1 VGGTDCGEFRVG
13 LGVYAI
19 GRLAGD
25 EAAVLREHLAG
36 CGGCRAELAEL
47 RAVADLLTRTMAPT
61 GGLAASA
68 ASATPGD
75 PATTGDSAA
84 SAEPAAAASARTERG
99 AGRRARTRP
108 SGASSRLL
116 NGACAAS
123 RPPGR

>member
-68 ASATPGD
+68 DSV
-75 PATTGDSAA
+75 TTGDSAA

>member
-1 VGGTDCGEFRVG
+1 MGGTDCGEYRVG

-36 CGGCRAELAEL
+36 CGGCRAELDEL
-47 RAVADLLTRTMAPT
+47 RAVADLLTRTMAPAD
-61 GGLAASA
+61 G
-68 ASATPGD
+68 
-75 PATTGDSAA
+75 
-84 SAEPAAAASARTERG
+84 EAAAAPRTERG

>member
-1 VGGTDCGEFRVG
+1 MGGTDCGEYRVG

-61 GGLAASA
+61 GTPAAAS
-68 ASATPGD
+68 
-75 PATTGDSAA
+75 DSAEHA
-84 SAEPAAAASARTERG
+84 ATAEHAAAASARTERG
-99 AGRRARTRP
+99 AGRRTRTRP